1 MATSRF
7 IDGTGFNAGTYGP
20 PYTLGKSYERTYE
33 LTVFSRIWGIDH
45 YEYTETGA
53 QIPIPKSYKVK
64 VDIGMMGSWVMLS
77 IDECLHPLHALTRP
91 QNTPP
96 EKAAGKV
103 GETWYEYPWAKT
115 DGVWKDSEIDAFP
128 DRIYFD
134 EMLPKEILQ
143 YGNIA
148 SQHSVPLAEYKY
160 NLDYIAEDKWM
171 VVPGVQDTMGKL
183 VITDTGEMEIW
194 GNFDWEV
201 TKTTKY
207 KDGDTEKYSYSNEV
221 VMTHGFQTH
230 WPSDKYSKPAKTAD
244 QEDYYVGFHSF
255 SLVFKLNSTTYGDR
269 ILYGY
274 IDPKELPTKATE
286 CNRITKNGLNLD
298 KLHNVYAETIITK
311 DDKANNIKK
320 DTEAMIDY
328 KKHLKENRIRS
339 YLYRT
344 VKELKMVLSEDAQKK
359 LLATLLK
366 ELHDNYAGQG
376 ADTFIS
382 SDDMVGAGES
392 GSGGG
397 SDAGE
402 DAGDDSKME
411 TDD

>member
-96 EKAAGKV
+96 EKAARKV

-143 YGNIA
+143 YGNMA

-171 VVPGVQDTMGKL
+171 VNPGVQDTMGKL

-255 SLVFKLNSTTYGDR
+255 SLIFKLNTDTYGDR
-269 ILYGY
+269 IVNGY

-311 DDKANNIKK
+311 DDKENKIITTK
-320 DTEAMIDY
+320 DSGEEGVLGDDCLIDCSQIPMIYCNYDTQDVVDIT
-328 KKHLKENRIRS
+328 LDDLQVGDEIILTIRS
-339 YLYRT
+339 SEIENLQ
-344 VKELKMVLSEDAQKK
+344 KED
-359 LLATLLK
+359 
-366 ELHDNYAGQG
+366 DNKAKIAVEQLQLGTQR
-376 ADTFIS
+376 I
-382 SDDMVGAGES
+382 
-392 GSGGG
+392 
-397 SDAGE
+397 
-402 DAGDDSKME
+402 K
-411 TDD
+411 